1 MRIGNE
7 QLLDNLEEG
16 VVIQNEETNE
26 IIFINE
32 AAKRIGTS
40 KNYNLKNDG
49 DPSSFTN

>member
-16 VVIQNEETNE
+16 VVIQNEETKE

-32 AAKRIGTS
+32 AAKRIGAAKS
-40 KNYNLKNDG
+40 NKLKNDG